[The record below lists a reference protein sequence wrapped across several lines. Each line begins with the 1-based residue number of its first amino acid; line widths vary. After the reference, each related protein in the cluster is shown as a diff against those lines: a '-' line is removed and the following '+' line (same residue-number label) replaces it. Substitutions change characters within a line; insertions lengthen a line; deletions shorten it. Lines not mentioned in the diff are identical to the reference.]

1 MLHLS
6 YITNARQDCWYIGI
20 PQISLFLRKEF
31 FWHFQSIHDFNFFCQ
46 WKRFFFYTFL
56 LNCSSAAID
65 KPRMFRLSF
74 HSVHWVMFKY
84 RFKQWFK
91 RWSIFLK
98 QRWIIPLF
106 WKMAL
111 SKEKMVFKQMMDNI
125 DEPLPIFTSKSNY
138 FSVNLC
144 ARGCLVYIILGI
156 LLMEKYWF
164 VLNKPIILMAI

>member
-1 MLHLS
+1 MILTFSASEKDFSFIHFYLTAVVLRS
-6 YITNARQDCWYIGI
+6 TN
-20 PQISLFLRKEF
+20 LE
-31 FWHFQSIHDFNFFCQ
+31 
-46 WKRFFFYTFL
+46 
-56 LNCSSAAID
+56 CSV
-65 KPRMFRLSF
+65 LSF

-91 RWSIFLK
+91 RWSILLK